1 MQPIL
6 SLENIEVAVG
16 PAFRLEIDTLALEAG
31 RLYCLTGPNGAG
43 KTTLLRLLALLA
55 PPTRGLLRFD
65 GRTVVFRGGLADAS
79 LRREVTLVQQA
90 PYLFQ
95 GSVYDNL
102 AFGLSLRNIAS
113 AQRSAR
119 IEAALE
125 SVGLAG
131 FAQRSSRALSGG
143 EIQRVALARALVLQP
158 RVLLL
163 DEPLANIDVGHLA
176 LFENRLRDLCAE
188 QGMTIVMSTH
198 DPGQPE
204 RLGSK
209 VISLNGGS
217 LTNAWSCPQKRA
229 M

>member
-6 SLENIEVAVG
+6 ALEYIQVSVG
-16 PAFRLEIDTLALEAG
+16 TAFRLEIDTLAIEAG
-31 RLYCLTGPNGAG
+31 GLYCLTGPNGAG
-43 KTTLLRLLALLA
+43 KTTLLRLLALLS
-55 PPTRGLLRFD
+55 PPARGILRFD
-65 GRTVVFRGGLADAS
+65 GRAVVYRGGMAAAS

-90 PYLFQ
+90 PYLFR

-102 AFGLSLRNIAS
+102 AFGLDLRKIAS
-113 AQRSAR
+113 AQRPAR
-119 IEAALE
+119 IAAALE

-131 FAQRSSRALSGG
+131 FAQRSARELSGG

-163 DEPLANIDVGHLA
+163 DEPLANIDVGHLGQ
-176 LFENRLRDLCAE
+176 FEKRLRDLCTE

-209 VISLNGGS
+209 VIALDRGR
-217 LTNAWSCPQKRA
+217 LTSEVSCPLKRA

>member
-16 PAFRLEIDTLALEAG
+16 QAFRLEIDALAIEAG
-31 RLYCLTGPNGAG
+31 GLYCLTGPNGAG

-55 PPTRGLLRFD
+55 SPARGILRFD
-65 GRTVVFRGGLADAS
+65 GRGVVFRGGLADAS

-102 AFGLSLRNIAS
+102 AFGLSLRNIAP

-131 FAQRSSRALSGG
+131 FAQRSSRELSGG

-163 DEPLANIDVGHLA
+163 DEPLANIDVGHLG
-176 LFENRLRDLCAE
+176 LFEKRLRDLCTE
-188 QGMTIVMSTH
+188 QGVTIVMSTH

-204 RLGSK
+204 RLGSE
-209 VISLNGGS
+209 VITLNRGR
-217 LTNAWSCPQKRA
+217 LTNASCPLKRA